1 MPRQYTLHHS
11 PGQHLTFK
19 DREQIAMAYNRNL
32 QLPAYQRLSL
42 RKLADQ
48 IGLPYSTL
56 HREIR
61 RGRVQ
66 QPVLHKGK
74 EYWEYSEHIAQD
86 HIHAGAR
93 NKGRGMRFTNVMA
106 SLLATKVKDELKS
119 PAHARRELIAE
130 GFAYFPSVSCIY
142 CHIDHGDIGILHGE
156 TPYHPRRRKKGSGPP
171 RRALHK
177 PERLSIEDRPDIA
190 DRAVFGHWEMDT
202 MVSGVHGKGGL
213 LVLIERKTRF
223 YLIVKIRRISQIE
236 VLRALRRLIRSG
248 QMKKVLS
255 ITTDNGGEFL
265 DSKRIET
272 LFARINAVL
281 KVYYAH
287 AYAAWEKGSVENA
300 NRLVRRWYP
309 KGTDFSR
316 ISPLAIQTL
325 QNVINSIPRQ
335 TLKGTSAHEA
345 LLATA

>member
-1 MPRQYTLHHS
+1 MPKLYTLHHI
-11 PGQHLTFK
+11 PGQHLTFRH
-19 DREQIAMAYNRNL
+19 REIIAMAYNRNL

-42 RKLADQ
+42 RRLAIQ
-48 IGLPYSTL
+48 MGLPYSTL
-56 HREIR
+56 HREIQ
-61 RGRVQ
+61 RGRVR
-66 QPVLHKGK
+66 QPILHNSK
-74 EYWEYSEHIAQD
+74 EYWEYSAHIAQD
-86 HIHAGAR
+86 NIQAGAQ
-93 NKGRGMRFTNVMA
+93 NKGRDMRFTNVMA
-106 SLLATKVKDELKS
+106 SLLAAKVKDELKS

-142 CHIDHGDIGILHGE
+142 YHIDHGDIGILHGE
-156 TPYHPRRRKKGSGPP
+156 TPYHPKRRKKGSGPP
-171 RRALHK
+171 RRARPK
-177 PERLSIEDRPDIA
+177 PEHLSIEDRPDIA

-309 KGTDFSR
+309 KGTDFSQ

-335 TLKGTSAHEA
+335 TLKGASAHEA
-345 LLATA
+345 LLAAA